1 MHEGTDTEM
10 ELAVLKVRPF
20 LPYLSE
26 AATDSGEQNL
36 TPSRR
41 AEAALPNLSP
51 QENLTC
57 AQRLVH

>member
-10 ELAVLKVRPF
+10 GLTVLKVRQF
-20 LPYLSE
+20 LPCLSE
-26 AATDSGEQNL
+26 AAIDYGEQNL

-57 AQRLVH
+57 AQGLMH